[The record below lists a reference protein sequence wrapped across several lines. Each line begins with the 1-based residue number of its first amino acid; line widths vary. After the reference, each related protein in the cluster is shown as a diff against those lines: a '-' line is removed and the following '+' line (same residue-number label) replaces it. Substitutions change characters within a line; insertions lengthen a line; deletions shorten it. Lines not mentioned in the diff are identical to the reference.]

1 MLEITCQKDVA
12 HKKPILDKAFLNNL
26 IEVED
31 LGVSIQN
38 RKIFEGVNL
47 IAPPRSITAIVGP
60 SGVGKSTFLKVF
72 NRILETETSV
82 RMVGDIKI
90 ENQSIFNRKIELR
103 TLRRK
108 VGMVFQRPTPFP
120 VSIFKNIS
128 IPLSESNPLP
138 RTDLELVIEK
148 YLTMVGLW
156 NEVKDKLHL
165 SALTLSGGQQQR
177 LCIARAMSLQPSILL
192 LDEPC
197 SSLDPKSTAIIEDLL
212 AHLRS
217 YTTMMIVTHN
227 LAQARRVSDQTA
239 LFWPENDIGRLVEC
253 SPTADFFENP
263 KCKYA
268 KDYVFGHSG

>member
-12 HKKPILDKAFLNNL
+12 QKKSIIDKALFNVL

-47 IAPPRSITAIVGP
+47 TAPPRSITAIVGP

-239 LFWPENDIGRLVEC
+239 LFWPENEIGKLVEW
-253 SPTADFFENP
+253 SSTADFFENP

>member
-12 HKKPILDKAFLNNL
+12 QKKSIIDKALFNVL
-26 IEVED
+26 IKVED

-47 IAPPRSITAIVGP
+47 TAPPRSITAIVGP

-239 LFWPENDIGRLVEC
+239 LFWPENDIGKLVEW
-253 SPTADFFENP
+253 SSTADFFENP